1 MIVSIET
8 VTVSFFCWKFI
19 KKSVSLHPLKNF
31 IKPTRLFMEL
41 NEIFIDGLWSKEI
54 NVADFVSNNITP
66 YTGDASFLQ
75 GPTERTKTIWNKCLE
90 ALAEEHANNGI
101 RALDNVTVSTIS
113 SHKAGYIDREN
124 ELIVGLQTDEVLK
137 RAIKPFGGIN
147 VVDRACRENGVEVD
161 ERVKDIFKHYRKT
174 HNDGVFDAYTDEI
187 RTFRS
192 LGFLTGLPDNY
203 ARGRIIGDY
212 RRLALYGLDRLIEA
226 KKLDFQS
233 LNGPMTDDRIRLREE
248 VAEQIKAL
256 AEMKVLGEYY
266 GLDLSR
272 PAYSAQEA
280 VQWVY
285 MAYLAAV
292 KEQDGAA
299 MSLGNVSSF
308 LDIYIEYDLGHGN
321 INESFAQELIDQFVI
336 KLRMVR
342 HLRMQAYND
351 IFAGDPTWV
360 TEAIG
365 GRFNDGRTKVTK
377 TSFRFLQTLYNL
389 GPSPEPNMTVLWS
402 PDLPESFKEFCAK
415 VSVDTSSVQYENDDL
430 MREVRNCDDYGIACC
445 VSYQAI
451 GKQIQFFGAR
461 ANLAKALLLA
471 INGGRC
477 ENTGTLIVRGIPV
490 LTGEVLKYEEVMS
503 NYKRVLAEIARVYNE
518 AMNII
523 HYMHDKYYYEKI
535 QMALVDT
542 NPRINLAYG
551 VAGLSIAIDSLSAI
565 KNAKVKACRNDIG
578 LTESFEINGEFPC
591 FGNNDDRVDHLGVDL
606 VYYFSEELKKLPVY
620 KNARPTVSLLTIT
633 SNVMYGKKTGA
644 TPDGRAKGTAFA
656 PGANPMHGRDKNG
669 AVASLSSV
677 AKLRYRDS
685 QDGISNTFSI
695 VPKSLGP
702 TQEERVDNLVTMM
715 DGYFTKGAHHLNVNV
730 LNREMLEDAME
741 HPEKYPQLTIRV
753 SGYAVN
759 FVKLSREHQLEVIS
773 RSFHERM

>member
-1 MIVSIET
+1 MDNNMQ
-8 VTVSFFCWKFI
+8 FKAGAWC
-19 KKSVSLHPLKNF
+19 
-31 IKPTRLFMEL
+31 
-41 NEIFIDGLWSKEI
+41 DEI
-54 NVADFVSNNITP
+54 NVSNFVQTNLTP
-66 YTGDASFLQ
+66 YYGDASFLEK
-75 GPTERTKTIWNKCLE
+75 PTERTLKVWNKCLE
-90 ALAEEHANNGI
+90 AIEEERARGGV
-101 RALDNVTVSTIS
+101 RALDNKTVSTIT

-124 ELIVGLQTDEVLK
+124 ELIVGLQTDELLK

-147 VVDRACRENGVEVD
+147 VVSRACREQGVEVD
-161 ERVKDIFKHYRKT
+161 EKVKDIFTHYRKT
-174 HNDGVFDAYTDEI
+174 HNDGVFDVYTEEI

-212 RRLALYGLDRLIEA
+212 RRLALYGTDRLIEA
-226 KKLDFQS
+226 KKEDLKRLS
-233 LNGPMTDDRIRLREE
+233 SPMSDATIRLREE

-256 AEMKVLGEYY
+256 NDMRTMGEFY

-272 PAYSAQEA
+272 PATSAQEA

-308 LDIYIEYDLGHGN
+308 LDIYIQYDLDKGN
-321 INESFAQELIDQFVI
+321 ITESFAQELIDQFVI

-342 HLRMQAYND
+342 HLRMQSYND
-351 IFAGDPTWV
+351 IFAGDPTWI

-402 PDLPESFKEFCAK
+402 PELPEGFKEFCAK
-415 VSVDTSSVQYENDDL
+415 VSIDTSSIQYENDTL
-430 MREVRNCDDYGIACC
+430 MREVRFSDDYGIACC

-451 GKQIQFFGAR
+451 GQQIQFFGAR
-461 ANLAKALLLA
+461 CNLAKALLLA

-477 ENTGTLIVRGIPV
+477 ENTGTQIVKGIPT
-490 LTGEVLKYEEVMS
+490 LMGELLNYEEVLS
-503 NYKRVLAEIARVYNE
+503 NYKKVLTEVARVYND

-523 HYMHDKYYYEKI
+523 HYMHDKYYYEKA
-535 QMALVDT
+535 QMALIDT

-551 VAGLSIAIDSLSAI
+551 VAGLSIVLDSLSAI
-565 KNAKVKACRNDIG
+565 KYGKVSVKRNELG
-578 LTESFEINGEFPC
+578 LTESFSIEKEFPC
-591 FGNNDDRVDHLGVDL
+591 FGNNDDRVDQLGVDL
-606 VYYFSEELKKLPVY
+606 IYFFNEELKKHPVY
-620 KNARPTVSLLTIT
+620 KNARPTLSVLTIT

-644 TPDGRAKGTAFA
+644 TPDGREKGVAFA

-695 VPKSLGP
+695 VPKSLGVDDE
-702 TQEERVDNLVTMM
+702 TRVENLVTLI

-730 LNREMLEDAME
+730 LNRDMLLDAME

-759 FVKLSREHQLEVIS
+759 FTKLSREHQLEVIS

>member
-1 MIVSIET
+1 MDLYANFTTGSWNNKID
-8 VTVSFFCWKFI
+8 VT
-19 KKSVSLHPLKNF
+19 
-31 IKPTRLFMEL
+31 
-41 NEIFIDGLWSKEI
+41 
-54 NVADFVSNNITP
+54 DFVRKNITP
-66 YTGDASFLQ
+66 YEGDASFLV
-75 GPTERTKTIWNKCLE
+75 GPTERTLSVWSVCLK
-90 ALAEEHANNGI
+90 ALEEERANGGVRSFDPN
-101 RALDNVTVSTIS
+101 TVSTIS
-113 SHKAGYIDREN
+113 SHAAGYIDKDN
-124 ELIVGLQTDEVLK
+124 ELIVGLQTDELLR
-137 RAIKPFGGIN
+137 RAIKPFGGIK
-147 VVDRACRENGVEVD
+147 VVEKACAENGAEVSPK
-161 ERVKDIFKHYRKT
+161 VKDIFTHYRKT
-174 HNDGVFDAYTDEI
+174 HNDGVFDVYTEEI
-187 RTFRS
+187 RRFRS

-212 RRLALYGLDRLIEA
+212 RRLALYGIARLIEA
-226 KKLDFQS
+226 KKEDFKN
-233 LNGPMTDDRIRLREE
+233 LTGPMTDERIRLREE

-256 AEMKVLGEYY
+256 NEIKVLGTIY

-272 PAYSAQEA
+272 PAQTAQEA

-308 LDIYIEYDLGHGN
+308 LDIYIEHDLKHGL
-321 INESFAQELIDQFVI
+321 IDETFAQELIDQFVI

-342 HLRMQAYND
+342 HLRMGSYNE

-360 TEAIG
+360 TESIG
-365 GRFNDGRTKVTK
+365 GRFNEGRTKVTK

-389 GPSPEPNMTVLWS
+389 GPSPEPNLTVLWS
-402 PDLPESFKEFCAK
+402 PELPEGFKAFCAK
-415 VSVDTSSVQYENDDL
+415 VSVDTSSIQYENDEL
-430 MREVRNCDDYGIACC
+430 MREVRHSDDYGIACC
-445 VSYQAI
+445 VSFQDI
-451 GKQIQFFGAR
+451 GRQIQFFGAR
-461 ANLAKALLLA
+461 CNLAKALLLA

-477 ENTGTLIVRGIPV
+477 ENTGTVMVEGIPV
-490 LTGEVLKYEEVMS
+490 LSGDVLNFEEVMR
-503 NYKRVLAEIARVYNE
+503 NYKMVLTEIARVYNE

-523 HYMHDKYYYEKI
+523 HYMHDKYYYEKA
-535 QMALVDT
+535 QMAFVDT
-542 NPRINLAYG
+542 NPRINIAYG
-551 VAGLSIAIDSLSAI
+551 AAGLSIALDSLSAI
-565 KNAKVKACRNDIG
+565 KYAKVTARRNDIG
-578 LTESFEINGEFPC
+578 LTEAFDIEGEFPC

-606 VYYFSEELKKLPVY
+606 VYFFTEELKKLPVY
-620 KNARPTVSLLTIT
+620 KHARPTLSLLTIT

-644 TPDGRAKGTAFA
+644 TPDGRAKGVAFA

-669 AVASLSSV
+669 AIASLSSV
-677 AKLRYRDS
+677 SKLRYRDS

-702 TQEERVDNLVTMM
+702 TPEERVENLVTMM

-759 FVKLSREHQLEVIS
+759 FIKLSREHQLEVIS

>member
-1 MIVSIET
+1 
-8 VTVSFFCWKFI
+8 
-19 KKSVSLHPLKNF
+19 
-31 IKPTRLFMEL
+31 MEL
-41 NEIFIDGLWSKEI
+41 TNRFKDGLWSKEI
-54 NVADFVSNNITP
+54 NVTDFVSTNITP
-66 YTGDASFLQ
+66 YEGDASFLQ
-75 GPTERTKTIWNKCLE
+75 GPTERTKHIWDLCLK
-90 ALAEEHANNGI
+90 ALEEERNNGGI
-101 RALDNVTVSTIS
+101 RSLDPDVVSTIT

-124 ELIVGLQTDEVLK
+124 ELIVGLQTDELLK
-137 RAIKPFGGIN
+137 RAIKPFGGIK
-147 VVDRACRENGVEVD
+147 VVEKACRENGVEVNPK
-161 ERVKDIFKHYRKT
+161 VKDIFTHYRKT
-174 HNDGVFDAYTDEI
+174 HNDGVFDVYTEEI
-187 RTFRS
+187 RKFRS

-212 RRLALYGLDRLIEA
+212 RRLALYGIDRIIEA
-226 KKLDFQS
+226 KTADLKS
-233 LNGPMTDDRIRLREE
+233 LLSPMTDERIRLREE

-256 AEMKVLGEYY
+256 KDIKVLGEYY

-272 PAYSAQEA
+272 PATSAQEA

-308 LDIYIEYDLGHGN
+308 LDIYIQYDLDHGL
-321 INESFAQELIDQFVI
+321 IDETFAQELIDQFVI

-342 HLRMQAYND
+342 HLRMQSYNE
-351 IFAGDPTWV
+351 IFAGDPTWI
-360 TEAIG
+360 TESLG

-402 PDLPESFKEFCAK
+402 PELPEGFKEFCAK
-415 VSVDTSSVQYENDDL
+415 VSVDTSSIQYENDTL
-430 MREVRNCDDYGIACC
+430 MREVRGSDDYGIACC
-445 VSYQAI
+445 VSYQDI
-451 GKQIQFFGAR
+451 GRQIQFFGAR
-461 ANLAKALLLA
+461 CNLAKALLLA

-477 ENTGTLIVRGIPV
+477 ENTGTLMVEGIPV
-490 LTGEVLKYEEVMS
+490 LMGERLTFEEVLS
-503 NYKRVLAEIARVYNE
+503 NYKKVLSQIARVYND

-523 HYMHDKYYYEKI
+523 HYMHDKYYYEKA
-535 QMALVDT
+535 QMAFVDT
-542 NPRINLAYG
+542 NPRINIAYG
-551 VAGLSIAIDSLSAI
+551 VAGLSIALDSLSAI
-565 KNAKVKACRNDIG
+565 KYAKVTAHRNEIG
-578 LTESFEINGEFPC
+578 LTDRFDIEGDFPC

-606 VYYFSEELKKLPVY
+606 VYFFRKEDKKRPVY
-620 KNARPTVSLLTIT
+620 KNARPTLSLLTIT

-644 TPDGRAKGTAFA
+644 TPDGRAAGVAFA
-656 PGANPMHGRDKNG
+656 PGANPMHGRDKSG

-702 TQEERVDNLVTMM
+702 TPEERVDNLVTLM

-730 LNREMLEDAME
+730 LNREMLMDAME

-759 FVKLSREHQLEVIS
+759 FIKLSREHQLEVIS

>member
-1 MIVSIET
+1 MDLYKSFTTGSWNNKID
-8 VTVSFFCWKFI
+8 VT
-19 KKSVSLHPLKNF
+19 
-31 IKPTRLFMEL
+31 
-41 NEIFIDGLWSKEI
+41 
-54 NVADFVSNNITP
+54 DFVRKNITP
-66 YTGDASFLQ
+66 YEGDASFLV
-75 GPTERTKTIWNKCLE
+75 GPTERTLSVWSVCLK
-90 ALAEEHANNGI
+90 ALEEERANGGVRSFDPN
-101 RALDNVTVSTIS
+101 TVSTIS
-113 SHKAGYIDREN
+113 SHAAGYIDKDN
-124 ELIVGLQTDEVLK
+124 ELIVGLQTDELLR
-137 RAIKPFGGIN
+137 RAIKPFGGIK
-147 VVDRACRENGVEVD
+147 VVEKACDENGAEVSPK
-161 ERVKDIFKHYRKT
+161 VKDIFTHYRKT
-174 HNDGVFDAYTDEI
+174 HNDGVFDVYTEEI
-187 RTFRS
+187 RRFRA

-212 RRLALYGLDRLIEA
+212 RRLALYGIDRLIEA
-226 KKLDFQS
+226 KKEDFKN
-233 LNGPMTDDRIRLREE
+233 LTGPMTDERIRLREE

-256 AEMKVLGEYY
+256 NEIKVLGTIY

-272 PAYSAQEA
+272 PAQTAQEA

-308 LDIYIEYDLGHGN
+308 LDIYIEHDLKHGL
-321 INESFAQELIDQFVI
+321 IDETFAQELVDQFVI

-342 HLRMQAYND
+342 HLRMGSYNE

-360 TEAIG
+360 TESIG

-389 GPSPEPNMTVLWS
+389 GPSPEPNLTVLWS
-402 PDLPESFKEFCAK
+402 PELPEGFKAFCAK
-415 VSVDTSSVQYENDDL
+415 VSVDTSSIQYENDEL
-430 MREVRNCDDYGIACC
+430 MREVRHSDDYGIACC
-445 VSYQAI
+445 VSFQDI
-451 GKQIQFFGAR
+451 GRQIQFFGAR
-461 ANLAKALLLA
+461 CNLAKALLLA

-477 ENTGTLIVRGIPV
+477 ENTGTVMVEGIPV
-490 LTGEVLKYEEVMS
+490 LSGDVLNFEEVMR
-503 NYKRVLAEIARVYNE
+503 NYKMVLTEIARVYNE

-523 HYMHDKYYYEKI
+523 HYMHDKYYYEKA
-535 QMALVDT
+535 QMAFVDT
-542 NPRINLAYG
+542 NPRINIAYG
-551 VAGLSIAIDSLSAI
+551 AAGLSIALDSLSAI
-565 KNAKVKACRNDIG
+565 KYAKVTARRNDIG
-578 LTESFEINGEFPC
+578 LTEAFDIEGEFPC

-606 VYYFSEELKKLPVY
+606 VYFFTEELKKLPVY
-620 KNARPTVSLLTIT
+620 KNARPTLSLLTIT

-644 TPDGRAKGTAFA
+644 TPDGRAKGVAFA

-669 AVASLSSV
+669 AIASLSSV
-677 AKLRYRDS
+677 SKLRYRDS

-702 TQEERVDNLVTMM
+702 TPEERVENLVTMM

-759 FVKLSREHQLEVIS
+759 FIKLSREHQLEVIS

>member
-1 MIVSIET
+1 M
-8 VTVSFFCWKFI
+8 
-19 KKSVSLHPLKNF
+19 NF
-31 IKPTRLFMEL
+31 IEGPW
-41 NEIFIDGLWSKEI
+41 NEQI
-54 NVADFVSNNITP
+54 NVTDFVRRNLTS
-66 YTGDASFLQ
+66 YEGDASFLV
-75 GPTERTKTIWNKCLE
+75 GPTERTLKLWNICLQ
-90 ALAEEHANNGI
+90 ALEEERANGGV
-101 RALDNVTVSTIS
+101 RSLDPNTVSTIS
-113 SHKAGYIDREN
+113 SHKAGYIDKDN
-124 ELIVGLQTDEVLK
+124 ELIVGLQTDELL
-137 RAIKPFGGIN
+137 RRSIKPFGGIK
-147 VVDRACRENGVEVD
+147 VVEKACSQQGTEVSP
-161 ERVKDIFKHYRKT
+161 RVKDIFTHFRKT
-174 HNDGVFDAYTDEI
+174 HNDGVFDVYTEEI
-187 RTFRS
+187 RRFRS

-212 RRLALYGLDRLIEA
+212 RRLALYGIDRIIEA
-226 KKLDFQS
+226 KKADLAGLVS
-233 LNGPMTDDRIRLREE
+233 PMSDATIRLREE

-256 AEMKVLGEYY
+256 NEIKVLGEYY

-272 PAYSAQEA
+272 PAQNALEA

-308 LDIYIEYDLGHGN
+308 LDIYIEHDLKHGL
-321 INESFAQELIDQFVI
+321 IDETYAQELIDQFVM

-342 HLRMQAYND
+342 HLRMDAYNE

-360 TEAIG
+360 TESIG

-389 GPSPEPNMTVLWS
+389 GPSPEPNLTVLWS
-402 PDLPESFKEFCAK
+402 PELPEGFKNFCAK
-415 VSVDTSSVQYENDDL
+415 VSVDTSSIQYENDTL
-430 MREVRNCDDYGIACC
+430 MREVRGSDDYGIACC
-445 VSYQAI
+445 VSYQDI
-451 GKQIQFFGAR
+451 GRQIQFFGAR
-461 ANLAKALLLA
+461 CNLAKALLLA

-477 ENTGTLIVRGIPV
+477 EKTGTLMVEGIPV
-490 LTGEVLKYEEVMS
+490 LSGDTLNFEEVMH
-503 NYKRVLAEIARVYNE
+503 NYKMVLTQIARVYND

-523 HYMHDKYYYEKI
+523 HYMHDKYYYEKA
-535 QMALVDT
+535 QMAFVDT

-551 VAGLSIAIDSLSAI
+551 AAGLSIAIDSLSAI
-565 KNAKVKACRNDIG
+565 KYAQVKANRNEIG
-578 LTESFEINGEFPC
+578 LTESFDIQGEFPC

-606 VYYFSEELKKLPVY
+606 VYFFMEELKKLPVY
-620 KNARPTVSLLTIT
+620 KNARPTLSLLTIT

-644 TPDGRAKGTAFA
+644 TPDGRAAGVAFA
-656 PGANPMHGRDKNG
+656 PGANPMHGRDKSG
-669 AVASLSSV
+669 AIASLASV

-702 TQEERVDNLVTMM
+702 TPEERVENLVTMM

-773 RSFHERM
+773 RSFHQSM

>member
-1 MIVSIET
+1 MDLT
-8 VTVSFFCWKFI
+8 TQ
-19 KKSVSLHPLKNF
+19 
-31 IKPTRLFMEL
+31 
-41 NEIFIDGLWSKEI
+41 FIDGLWSKSI
-54 NVADFVSNNITP
+54 NVTDFVRKNLTP
-66 YTGDASFLQ
+66 YEGDASFLQ
-75 GPTERTKTIWNKCLE
+75 GPTERTSHLWNLCLN
-90 ALAEEHANNGI
+90 ALEEERANNGV
-101 RALDNVTVSTIS
+101 RALDPDTVSTIT
-113 SHKAGYIDREN
+113 SHPAGYIDREN
-124 ELIVGLQTDEVLK
+124 ELIVGLQTDMLLK
-137 RAIKPFGGIN
+137 RAIKPFGGIK
-147 VVDRACRENGVEVD
+147 VVEKACAENGLQVNPK
-161 ERVKDIFKHYRKT
+161 VKDIFTHYRKT
-174 HNDGVFDAYTDEI
+174 HNDGVFDVYTEEI
-187 RTFRS
+187 RRFRS

-212 RRLALYGLDRLIEA
+212 RRLALYGCDRIIEA
-226 KKLDFQS
+226 KQEDLRG
-233 LNGPMTDDRIRLREE
+233 LTGPMTDERIRLREE

-256 AEMKVLGEYY
+256 KEIKVMGEYY

-272 PAYSAQEA
+272 PAYTAQEA

-308 LDIYIEYDLGHGN
+308 LDIYIQYDLDHGL
-321 INESFAQELIDQFVI
+321 IDETFAQELIDQFVI

-342 HLRMQAYND
+342 HLRMQSYNE
-351 IFAGDPTWV
+351 IFAGDPTWI
-360 TEAIG
+360 TESLG

-402 PDLPESFKEFCAK
+402 PELPEGFKEFCAK
-415 VSVDTSSVQYENDDL
+415 VSVDTSSIQYENDTL
-430 MREVRNCDDYGIACC
+430 MREVRGSDDYGIACC
-445 VSYQAI
+445 VSYQDI
-451 GKQIQFFGAR
+451 GRQIQFFGAR
-461 ANLAKALLLA
+461 CNLAKALLLA

-477 ENTGTLIVRGIPV
+477 ENTGTVIVKDIPA
-490 LTGEVLKYEEVMS
+490 LQSDELNFEEVMH
-503 NYKRVLAEIARVYNE
+503 NYKLVLKEIARVYNE

-523 HYMHDKYYYEKI
+523 HYMHDKYYYEKA
-535 QMALVDT
+535 QMAFVDT

-551 VAGLSIAIDSLSAI
+551 VAGLSIVLDSLSAI
-565 KNAKVKACRNDIG
+565 KYAHVKAVRNDIG
-578 LTESFEINGEFPC
+578 LTESFDIQGDFPC

-606 VYYFSEELKKLPVY
+606 VYFFSEELKKLPVY
-620 KNARPTVSLLTIT
+620 KNARPTLSLLTIT

-644 TPDGRAKGTAFA
+644 TPDGRAKGVAFA
-656 PGANPMHGRDKNG
+656 PGANPMHGRDKSG

-677 AKLRYRDS
+677 AKLRYRDA

-702 TQEERVDNLVTMM
+702 TPKERVGNLVTMI

-759 FVKLSREHQLEVIS
+759 FTKLSREHQLEVIS

>member
-1 MIVSIET
+1 MM
-8 VTVSFFCWKFI
+8 
-19 KKSVSLHPLKNF
+19 NF
-31 IKPTRLFMEL
+31 KEGHW
-41 NEIFIDGLWSKEI
+41 NKEI
-54 NVADFVSNNITP
+54 NVTDFVKTNITP
-66 YTGDASFLQ
+66 YEGDASFLT
-75 GPTERTKTIWNKCLE
+75 GPTERTKSVWNKCLE
-90 ALAEEHANNGI
+90 ALAEERANNGV
-101 RALDNVTVSTIS
+101 RSLDPSTVSTITS
-113 SHKAGYIDREN
+113 FAPGYIDKEN
-124 ELIVGLQTDEVLK
+124 EVIVGLQTDELLR
-137 RAIKPFGGIN
+137 RAIKPFGGIK
-147 VVDRACRENGVEVD
+147 VVEKACRENGLEVD
-161 ERVKDIFKHYRKT
+161 PKVKDIFTHYRKT
-174 HNDGVFDAYTDEI
+174 HNDGVFDAYTEEI
-187 RTFRS
+187 RSFRS

-226 KKLDFQS
+226 KQDDLRHLVS
-233 LNGPMTDDRIRLREE
+233 PMTDERIRLREE

-256 AEMKVLGEYY
+256 KEIKILGEQY

-272 PAYSAQEA
+272 PAETAQEA

-308 LDIYIEYDLGHGN
+308 LDIYIEYDMAHGKLDE
-321 INESFAQELIDQFVI
+321 IHAQELIDQFVI

-342 HLRMQAYND
+342 HLRMQAYTD

-360 TEAIG
+360 TESIG
-365 GRFNDGRTKVTK
+365 GRFNDGRVKVTK

-389 GPSPEPNMTVLWS
+389 GPSPEPNLTVLWS
-402 PDLPESFKEFCAK
+402 PQLPEGFKDFCAQ
-415 VSVDTSSVQYENDDL
+415 VSIDTSSIQYENDDL
-430 MREVRNCDDYGIACC
+430 MREVRGSDDYGIACC
-445 VSYQAI
+445 VSYQDI
-451 GKQIQFFGAR
+451 GRHIQFFGAR
-461 ANLAKALLLA
+461 CNLAKALLLA

-477 ENTGTLIVRGIPV
+477 ENTGTVMVKGIPV
-490 LTGEVLKYEEVMS
+490 LSSDELNFEEVLA
-503 NYKRVLAEIARVYNE
+503 NYKKVLKEMARVYND

-523 HYMHDKYYYEKI
+523 HYMHDKYYYEKA
-535 QMALVDT
+535 QMAFVDT
-542 NPRINLAYG
+542 NPEINLAYG
-551 VAGLSIAIDSLSAI
+551 VAGMSIAIDSLSAI
-565 KNAKVKACRNDIG
+565 KYAKVKARRNDIG
-578 LTESFEINGEFPC
+578 LTEGFDIEGEFPC
-591 FGNNDDRVDHLGVDL
+591 FGNDDDRVDHLAVDL
-606 VYYFSEELKKLPVY
+606 IYYFDEELKKLPVY
-620 KNARPTVSLLTIT
+620 KHAKPTLSILTIT

-644 TPDGRAKGTAFA
+644 TPDGRAKGVAFA

-669 AVASLSSV
+669 AIASLSSV

-695 VPKSLGP
+695 VPKSLG
-702 TQEERVDNLVTMM
+702 VDRESRIENLVTLM
-715 DGYFTKGAHHLNVNV
+715 DGYFVKGAHHLNVNV

-759 FVKLSREHQLEVIS
+759 FIKLSREHQLEVIS

>member
-1 MIVSIET
+1 
-8 VTVSFFCWKFI
+8 
-19 KKSVSLHPLKNF
+19 
-31 IKPTRLFMEL
+31 MEL
-41 NEIFIDGLWSKEI
+41 NSTFLDGLWSKEI
-54 NVADFVSNNITP
+54 NVRDFVSNNITP
-66 YTGDASFLQ
+66 YYGDASFLK
-75 GPTERTKTIWNKCLE
+75 GPTERTLSVWNHCLK
-90 ALAEEHANNGI
+90 AIEEERANNGV
-101 RALDNVTVSTIS
+101 RSLDYTTVSTVT
-113 SHKAGYIDREN
+113 SHKAGYIDKDN
-124 ELIVGLQTDEVLK
+124 ELIVGLQTDKLLK

-147 VVDRACRENGVEVD
+147 VVSKACHENGFKID
-161 ERVKDIFKHYRKT
+161 EKVKEIFTHYRKT
-174 HNDGVFDAYTDEI
+174 HNDGVFDVYTDEI
-187 RTFRS
+187 RSFRS

-212 RRLALYGLDRLIEA
+212 RRLALYGIDRLVKGKTEDLHNLI
-226 KKLDFQS
+226 
-233 LNGPMTDDRIRLREE
+233 GPMTDARIRLREE
-248 VAEQIKAL
+248 VSEQIKAL
-256 AEMKVLGEYY
+256 KDIKIMGEYY
-266 GLDLSR
+266 GFDLSR
-272 PAYSAQEA
+272 PAHTAQEA
-280 VQWVY
+280 IQWVY

-308 LDIYIEYDLGHGN
+308 LDIYLEHELSQGI
-321 INESFAQELIDQFVI
+321 ITESYAQELIDQFVI

-342 HLRMQAYND
+342 HLRMQSYND

-360 TEAIG
+360 TESIG

-402 PDLPESFKEFCAK
+402 PDLPEGFKAFCAQ
-415 VSVDTSSVQYENDDL
+415 VSIDTSSVQYENDDL
-430 MREVRNCDDYGIACC
+430 MREVRQSDDYGIACC
-445 VSYQAI
+445 VSYQEI
-451 GKQIQFFGAR
+451 GRQIQFFGAR

-477 ENTGTLIVRGIPV
+477 ENTGIVMVKDIPV
-490 LTGEVLKYEEVMS
+490 LATETLKFEEVMA
-503 NYKRVLAEIARVYNE
+503 NYKKVLTQIARVYNE

-523 HYMHDKYYYEKI
+523 HFMHDKYYYEKS
-535 QMALVDT
+535 QMALIDT
-542 NPRINLAYG
+542 DPRINLAYG

-565 KNAKVKACRNDIG
+565 KHTKVKARRNDIG
-578 LTESFEINGEFPC
+578 LTEGFDIEGEFPC
-591 FGNNDDRVDHLGVDL
+591 FGNDNDKVDHLGVDL
-606 VYYFSEELKKLPVY
+606 VYFFSEELKKLPVY
-620 KNARPTVSLLTIT
+620 KNARPTLSLLTIT

-644 TPDGRAKGTAFA
+644 TPDGRLKGVAFA

-669 AVASLSSV
+669 AIASLSSV

-695 VPKSLGP
+695 VPKSLGA
-702 TQEERVDNLVTMM
+702 TAEDRIENLVTMM

-730 LNREMLEDAME
+730 LNREMLQDAME

-759 FVKLSREHQLEVIS
+759 FVKLSREHQLEVIN

>member
-1 MIVSIET
+1 MAM
-8 VTVSFFCWKFI
+8 
-19 KKSVSLHPLKNF
+19 NF
-31 IKPTRLFMEL
+31 KEGRW
-41 NEIFIDGLWSKEI
+41 NHEI
-54 NVADFVSNNITP
+54 NVTDFVKTNITP
-66 YTGDASFLQ
+66 YEGDASFLV
-75 GPTERTKTIWNKCLE
+75 GPTERTKAVWNKCLE
-90 ALAEEHANNGI
+90 ALAEERANNGV
-101 RALDNVTVSTIS
+101 RSLDPSTVSTITS
-113 SHKAGYIDREN
+113 FAPGYIDKEN
-124 ELIVGLQTDEVLK
+124 EVIVGLQTDEVLR
-137 RAIKPFGGIN
+137 RAIKPFGGIK
-147 VVDRACRENGVEVD
+147 VVEKACRENGVEVD
-161 ERVKDIFKHYRKT
+161 PKVKDIFTHYRKT
-174 HNDGVFDAYTDEI
+174 HNDGVFDAYTEEI
-187 RTFRS
+187 RSFRS

-226 KKLDFQS
+226 KQNDLRH
-233 LNGPMTDDRIRLREE
+233 LTGPMTDARIRLREE

-256 AEMKVLGEYY
+256 KEIKIMGEQY
-266 GLDLSR
+266 GLELGR
-272 PAYSAQEA
+272 PAHNAQEA

-308 LDIYIEYDLGHGN
+308 LDIYIEYDMAHGLLD
-321 INESFAQELIDQFVI
+321 EAHAQELIDQFVI

-342 HLRMQAYND
+342 HLRMQAYTD

-360 TEAIG
+360 TESIG

-389 GPSPEPNMTVLWS
+389 GPSPEPNLTVLWS
-402 PDLPESFKEFCAK
+402 PELPEGFKNFCAQ
-415 VSVDTSSVQYENDDL
+415 VSIDTSSIQYENDDL
-430 MREVRNCDDYGIACC
+430 MREVRNSDDYGIACC
-445 VSYQAI
+445 VSYQDI
-451 GKQIQFFGAR
+451 GRHIQFFGAR
-461 ANLAKALLLA
+461 CNLAKALLLA

-477 ENTGTLIVRGIPV
+477 ENTGTLMVKDIPALSGDV
-490 LTGEVLKYEEVMS
+490 LNFEEVLA
-503 NYKRVLAEIARVYNE
+503 NYKKVLKEMARVYNE

-523 HYMHDKYYYEKI
+523 HYMHDKYYYEKA
-535 QMALVDT
+535 QMAFVDT
-542 NPRINLAYG
+542 DPVINLAYG
-551 VAGLSIAIDSLSAI
+551 VAGMSIAVDSLSAI
-565 KNAKVKACRNDIG
+565 KYAKVTARRNDIG
-578 LTESFEINGEFPC
+578 LTEGFDIEGEFPC
-591 FGNNDDRVDHLGVDL
+591 FGNDDDRVDHLAVDL
-606 VYYFSEELKKLPVY
+606 IYYFDEELKKLPVY
-620 KNARPTVSLLTIT
+620 KNAKPTLSILTIT

-644 TPDGRAKGTAFA
+644 TPDGRAKGIAFA

-669 AVASLSSV
+669 AIASLSSV

-702 TQEERVDNLVTMM
+702 TAEERVENLVTMM

>member
-1 MIVSIET
+1 
-8 VTVSFFCWKFI
+8 
-19 KKSVSLHPLKNF
+19 
-31 IKPTRLFMEL
+31 MEL
-41 NEIFIDGLWSKEI
+41 NTIFTDGVWSREI
-54 NVADFVSNNITP
+54 NVADFVSKNIVP
-66 YTGDASFLQ
+66 YTGDASFLK
-75 GPTERTKTIWNKCLE
+75 GPTERTRRVWDICLQ
-90 ALAEEHANNGI
+90 ALEEERRNNGVRSI
-101 RALDNVTVSTIS
+101 DAEVISTIT
-113 SHKAGYIDREN
+113 SHKAGYIDRDN
-124 ELIVGLQTDEVLK
+124 ELIVGLQTDELLR
-137 RAIKPFGGIN
+137 RAIKPFGGIK
-147 VVDRACRENGVEVD
+147 VVEKACLENGVELPAK
-161 ERVKDIFKHYRKT
+161 VKDIFAHYRKT
-174 HNDGVFDAYTDEI
+174 HNDGVFDVYTEEI
-187 RTFRS
+187 RRFRS

-212 RRLALYGLDRLIEA
+212 RRLALYGVDRLIEA
-226 KKLDFQS
+226 KHQDL
-233 LNGPMTDDRIRLREE
+233 LRLCGPMTDATIRLREE
-248 VAEQIKAL
+248 VSEQIKAL
-256 AEMKVLGEYY
+256 SEIKTMGEYY
-266 GLDLSR
+266 GLDLGR
-272 PAYSAQEA
+272 PATSAQEA

-308 LDIYIEYDLGHGN
+308 LDIFIEYDLAHGK
-321 INESFAQELIDQFVI
+321 IDETFAQELIDQFVI

-342 HLRMQAYND
+342 HLRMSSYND

-360 TEAIG
+360 TEALG
-365 GRFNDGRTKVTK
+365 GRFNDGRVKVTK

-402 PDLPESFKEFCAK
+402 PDLPEGFKDFCAK
-415 VSVDTSSVQYENDDL
+415 VSVDTSSIQYENDDL

-451 GKQIQFFGAR
+451 GRQIQFFGAR

-477 ENTGTLIVRGIPV
+477 ENTGTVMIEGIPV
-490 LTGEVLKYEEVMS
+490 LTSDELHFEEVMA
-503 NYKRVLAEIARVYNE
+503 NYKKVLTEVARVYNE

-523 HYMHDKYYYEKI
+523 HYMHDKYYYEKA
-535 QMALVDT
+535 QMAFVDT

-565 KNAKVKACRNDIG
+565 KNAKVKARRNEIG
-578 LTESFEINGEFPC
+578 LTESFDIEGEFPC

-606 VYYFSEELKKLPVY
+606 VYYFSEDLKKLPVY
-620 KNARPTVSLLTIT
+620 KDARPTLSLLTIT

-644 TPDGRAKGTAFA
+644 TPDGRAKGVPFA
-656 PGANPMHGRDKNG
+656 PGANPMHGRDKKG
-669 AVASLSSV
+669 AIASLSSV

-695 VPKSLGP
+695 IPKSLGP
-702 TQEERVDNLVTMM
+702 TDAERVENLVTMM

-730 LNREMLEDAME
+730 LNREMLLDAME

-773 RSFHERM
+773 RSFHESM

>member
-1 MIVSIET
+1 M
-8 VTVSFFCWKFI
+8 
-19 KKSVSLHPLKNF
+19 NF
-31 IKPTRLFMEL
+31 KEGRW
-41 NEIFIDGLWSKEI
+41 NHEI
-54 NVADFVSNNITP
+54 NVTDFVKTNITP
-66 YTGDASFLQ
+66 YEGDASFLA
-75 GPTERTKTIWNKCLE
+75 GPTERTKAVWNKCLE
-90 ALAEEHANNGI
+90 ALAEERANNGV
-101 RALDNVTVSTIS
+101 RSLDPSTVSTITS
-113 SHKAGYIDREN
+113 FAAGYIDKDN
-124 ELIVGLQTDEVLK
+124 EVIVGLQTDEVLR
-137 RAIKPFGGIN
+137 RAIKPFGGIK
-147 VVDRACRENGVEVD
+147 VVEKACRENGVEVD
-161 ERVKDIFKHYRKT
+161 PKVKDIFTHYRKT
-174 HNDGVFDAYTDEI
+174 HNDGVFDAYTEEI
-187 RTFRS
+187 RSFRS

-212 RRLALYGLDRLIEA
+212 RRLALYGIDRLIEA
-226 KKLDFQS
+226 KQDDLRH
-233 LNGPMTDDRIRLREE
+233 LTGPMTDERIRLREE

-256 AEMKVLGEYY
+256 KEIKVMGQQY

-272 PAYSAQEA
+272 PATTAQEA

-308 LDIYIEYDLGHGN
+308 LDIYIEYDMAHGN
-321 INESFAQELIDQFVI
+321 LDELHAQELIDQFVI

-342 HLRMQAYND
+342 HLRMQAYTD

-360 TEAIG
+360 TESIG

-389 GPSPEPNMTVLWS
+389 GPSPEPNLTVLWS
-402 PDLPESFKEFCAK
+402 PQLPEEFKDFCAR
-415 VSVDTSSVQYENDDL
+415 VSIDTSSIQYENDDL
-430 MREVRNCDDYGIACC
+430 MREVRNSDDYGIACC
-445 VSYQAI
+445 VSYQDI
-451 GKQIQFFGAR
+451 GRHIQFFGAR
-461 ANLAKALLLA
+461 CNLAKALLLA

-477 ENTGTLIVRGIPV
+477 ENTGTLMVKDIPV
-490 LTGEVLKYEEVMS
+490 LTGDVLNYEEVLA
-503 NYKRVLAEIARVYNE
+503 NYKKVLKEMARVYNE

-523 HYMHDKYYYEKI
+523 HYMHDKYYYEKA
-535 QMALVDT
+535 QMAFVDT
-542 NPRINLAYG
+542 NPVINLAYG
-551 VAGLSIAIDSLSAI
+551 VAGMSIAVDSLSAI
-565 KNAKVKACRNDIG
+565 KYAKVTAKRNEIG
-578 LTESFEINGEFPC
+578 LTESFDIDGEFPC
-591 FGNNDDRVDHLGVDL
+591 FGNDDDRVDNLAVDL
-606 VYYFSEELKKLPVY
+606 IYYFDEELKKLPVY
-620 KNARPTVSLLTIT
+620 KNAKPTLSILTIT

-644 TPDGRAKGTAFA
+644 TPDGRAKGVAFA

-695 VPKSLGP
+695 VPKSLGVDM
-702 TQEERVDNLVTMM
+702 ENRVENLVTMM